1 MRDKHDEGIKE
12 MCSTGIS
19 FGRSKLL
26 QSCSN
31 SKLISELEPTI
42 IALKNNPERHHVR
55 PEWLET
61 FQLPYASSK
70 VK

>member
-31 SKLISELEPTI
+31 LKLIPEVEPTVI
-42 IALKNNPERHHVR
+42 SLKNNAESHHVR

-61 FQLPYASSK
+61 FQPPYASSK
-70 VK
+70 VT

>member
-26 QSCSN
+26 QSCS
-31 SKLISELEPTI
+31 KLKLKPELEPTV
-42 IALKNNPERHHVR
+42 IALKNNPESHHVR
-55 PEWLET
+55 PESLEA
-61 FQLPYASSK
+61 FQPTYASSK

>member
-1 MRDKHDEGIKE
+1 MRDKDDEGIKE

-31 SKLISELEPTI
+31 LKLIPELEPTV
-42 IALKNNPERHHVR
+42 IALKNNPESHHVG

-61 FQLPYASSK
+61 FQPPYASSK

>member
-12 MCSTGIS
+12 MCSTGAIS

-31 SKLISELEPTI
+31 LKLIPELEPTV
-42 IALKNNPERHHVR
+42 IALKNNPESHHVR
-55 PEWLET
+55 PE
-61 FQLPYASSK
+61 
-70 VK
+70 